1 MSPASSGEALSLI
14 ITSQKEFVFGV
25 QALERPERVHM
36 QCERA
41 ISAIF
46 YSFQCLLWCMIAGK
60 VIVRDGRLVS
70 ADEADII
77 DNGNPSA
84 KLLRDRFASV

>member
-14 ITSQKEFVFGV
+14 ITLQNEFVFDV
-25 QALERPERVHM
+25 EALERPDRVHM

-46 YSFQCLLWCMIAGK
+46 IPFNAFSGA
-60 VIVRDGRLVS
+60 
-70 ADEADII
+70 
-77 DNGNPSA
+77 
-84 KLLRDRFASV
+84 